1 MKAFGRILLLVTAA
15 GAAFAQQWEFG
26 VVGGGSFL
34 NHVNVSGG
42 SATAGFEP
50 GFVAGA
56 YLGQNMGRHY
66 GGEIRYEFM
75 QSNLQLKSGG
85 QSATFSGQAHALHY
99 DFLIHTDNKE
109 AKVVAFAAVGG
120 GMKFW
125 QGTGTE
131 AAYQNLSQYGY
142 FTKTHQLKPMIS
154 VGGGVMFN
162 ASQRVHVRVEVR
174 DFISAFPQDIITP
187 PPGVKYGAV
196 LNQIV
201 PMVGVDY
208 IF

>member
-1 MKAFGRILLLVTAA
+1 
-15 GAAFAQQWEFG
+15 
-26 VVGGGSFL
+26 
-34 NHVNVSGG
+34 
-42 SATAGFEP
+42 
-50 GFVAGA
+50 
-56 YLGQNMGRHY
+56 
-66 GGEIRYEFM
+66 
-75 QSNLQLKSGG
+75 
-85 QSATFSGQAHALHY
+85 
-99 DFLIHTDNKE
+99 
-109 AKVVAFAAVGG
+109 
-120 GMKFW
+120 
-125 QGTGTE
+125 
-131 AAYQNLSQYGY
+131 
-142 FTKTHQLKPMIS
+142 MIS